1 MVENIAHC
9 HNLKLE
15 LTNRKLCL
23 SLVFSVMSSR
33 DYSAYS
39 KYFWFL
45 KNYNLLAAATDRL
58 FYRNIQGDKEPV
70 NLFDNKQNNLGIA
83 VLAVCSVLSSN
94 SAEAQPPLFAEKM
107 MTVAERSNY
116 ERTSTFGEVIEVLDA
131 LDSQTELMFRE
142 TLLVT
147 QEGRD
152 VPIVV
157 LANPAV
163 SSPAQAEASG
173 KPVIYIQANIHGG
186 EVEGKEAS
194 LIAMRDILFGDK
206 QHLLDNQILIF
217 VPIYNADGN
226 DAMRENSRPNQ
237 ELSPAITGVRTAHG
251 YDLNRDGM
259 IVEADETEALFRNVI
274 QRWDPDLL
282 VDLHTTNGT
291 WHGNS
296 LTYAPSYA
304 TAGDASTSTYISEV
318 MLPSLKLSVKEKFN
332 LDFDWYGGY
341 DYRGWPPTELRT
353 YHHAPRYIT
362 NYMGL
367 RNRMAILSETFSH
380 DRFYKRIH
388 AANVF
393 IEEILEYTHQRGS
406 EIRQINLEAD
416 RKVARTAIGQQNGVK
431 FVMVPRQEPL
441 DLLTYRYI
449 PFSKPD
455 GSTDFVRSAELV
467 SIKGVLNY
475 NQFEARQTAR
485 VPSAYI
491 FSSDFADLAAK
502 LQAHGILVET
512 LEANA
517 MFKGQQFVVRD
528 IGKRNTVQNG
538 HTNSLLSGEFMEVT
552 KTFSSGDY
560 VVQMDNPLANLTF
573 YLLEPESDDG
583 LAYWNMFDAFLEGAL
598 SVSASV
604 EYPVFKAF

>member
-1 MVENIAHC
+1 M
-9 HNLKLE
+9 K
-15 LTNRKLCL
+15 R
-23 SLVFSVMSSR
+23 S
-33 DYSAYS
+33 
-39 KYFWFL
+39 
-45 KNYNLLAAATDRL
+45 DRNQ
-58 FYRNIQGDKEPV
+58 YQ
-70 NLFDNKQNNLGIA
+70 
-83 VLAVCSVLSSN
+83 LAVAAFAVCVVLGLH
-94 SAEAQPPLFAEKM
+94 SAQAQPPSFTEAM
-107 MTVAERSNY
+107 MTAAERSHY
-116 ERTSTFGEVIEVLDA
+116 ERTSTFNEVIEVLDA
-131 LDSQTELMFRE
+131 LDSETDLMYRE
-142 TLLVT
+142 TLLLT
-147 QEGRD
+147 REGRD

-226 DAMRENSRPNQ
+226 DALRENSRPNQ
-237 ELSPAITGVRTAHG
+237 ELSPVMTGVRTAHG

-259 IVEADETEALFRNVI
+259 IVEAEETEALFSNVI

-304 TAGDASTSTYISEV
+304 TAGDASTSNYTSEV
-318 MLPSLKLSVKEKFN
+318 MLPALKQSVKEKYN

-341 DYRGWPPTELRT
+341 DYRSWPPTELRT
-353 YHHAPRYIT
+353 YHHAPRYLT

-380 DRFYKRIH
+380 DRFHKRVH
-388 AANVF
+388 TAKVF
-393 IEEILEYTHQRGS
+393 VEEILEYTHRHGMTIQ
-406 EIRQINLEAD
+406 QINREAD
-416 RKVARTAIGQQNGVK
+416 RRVAAASMGRQNGVQ
-431 FVMVPRQEPL
+431 FSMVPREEPL

-449 PFSKPD
+449 PYQKPD

-467 SIKGVLNY
+467 TIEGVLNY
-475 NQFEARQTAR
+475 NRFEARKTAL
-485 VPSAYI
+485 VPSSYI
-491 FSSDFADLAAK
+491 FSAAFSGLAAK
-502 LQAHGILVET
+502 LKAHGIRVET
-512 LEANA
+512 LKADTA
-517 MFKGQQFVVRD
+517 FSGQQFLVHEV
-528 IGKRNTVQNG
+528 GKRTTVQNG
-538 HTNSLLSGEFMEVT
+538 HINSLLSGEFVDTT
-552 KTFSSGDY
+552 KTFSRGEY
-560 VVQMDNPLANLTF
+560 VVSMDGPLANLIF

-583 LAYWNMFDAFLEGAL
+583 FAYWNLFDAFLEEEL
-598 SVSASV
+598 SLSESA
-604 EYPVFKAF
+604 EYPIFKAL